1 MAGGSAEDMQFKGL
15 GAHKRRVED
24 RRDEPSRWFRF
35 LTGWRPEPDARRAE
49 GPAEWTPDP
58 DRVGICCSGGG
69 IRSAAYSLGALQR
82 LQQAGVLQKAAY
94 LSAVSGGSYIAAA
107 MTLARRTAANP
118 FAPGSPEEQYLRN
131 RTTYLVPHG
140 GEAVFLGYRVLLGIA
155 INVVFLGL
163 TIGLPALLLGAA
175 FRWWGWAEGE
185 RSVHA
190 PDWPAWV
197 AGGIA
202 VASLLLALYYIFRRF
217 SKPLRGDAPAP
228 APPGPN
234 DPIDGPPTGP
244 ELHRLV
250 VQTWTVRLL
259 GVAAAVAFALVI
271 LPDLAGWILA
281 PSDPGQKSDATIA
294 IPAAVATFAAG
305 LLSQLLA
312 RPPKELGEQAGRMA
326 KAGRAIWPRVL
337 RALAG
342 VAATVAV
349 PLLAV
354 AWVGAVAA
362 WAVLHVDA
370 DPLLVWTAFGLGAI
384 ALVAL
389 YVGGDL
395 TSWSLH
401 PFYRSRLAS
410 VFAQRRGG
418 VQGREA
424 VALDTYRQIPSVA
437 GAQPPATSPGAPG
450 GDGRPPWPE
459 LVICAA
465 ANISDPGATP
475 HGRRVSSFTFSS
487 EAIGGPLVG
496 YVPTAEYEA
505 GIPNLRSDVMTAVAV
520 SGAALSPSMGKI
532 TYRAGRALLA
542 LANVRLGVWLPNP
555 RNTPTAGGDQPKL
568 PPKRPRPYRLIAEM
582 LGKNGLR
589 DRCLY
594 VSDGGH
600 YENLGLVELLRR
612 GCTRIYC
619 FDGGGGRGIGAAL
632 GDAIALARSE
642 LMVDIEVSAHEM
654 ATLEPDERG
663 VSAADHV
670 VADIYYLDAAGR
682 RGEEPDG
689 KLVYARQLL
698 TAAAP
703 HDVHAHARRNPKFP
717 HDPTSDQFLTDQSFE
732 SYRALGRL
740 AAENAL
746 AVGVGPVARA
756 ECPELDSNQRPSP

>member
-1 MAGGSAEDMQFKGL
+1 MAGGSAEEMQFEGL
-15 GAHKRRVED
+15 DARERRAQDRRVK
-24 RRDEPSRWFRF
+24 PGWWFRVW
-35 LTGWRPEPDARRAE
+35 TGWRQEPDARRAE
-49 GPAEWTPDP
+49 SPAAWKPDP
-58 DRVGICCSGGG
+58 TRVGICCSGGG

-82 LQQAGVLQKAAY
+82 LQQAGVLQRAAY

-107 MTLARRTAANP
+107 MTLARRSAAAP

-140 GEAVFLGYRVLLGIA
+140 SEAVFLGYRVLLGIA
-155 INVVFLGL
+155 INLVFLGL
-163 TIGLPALLLGAA
+163 TIGLPALLLGLA
-175 FRWWGWAEGE
+175 FRWWGWAEGA

-190 PDWPAWV
+190 PDWPLQV
-197 AGGIA
+197 AGGLA
-202 VASLLLALYYIFRRF
+202 AASLLLALYYIFRRF
-217 SKPLRGDAPAP
+217 AKPLRGNVPAP
-228 APPGPN
+228 VPPGPN
-234 DPIDGPPTGP
+234 DPVDGPPTGP
-244 ELHRLV
+244 TRHRLV

-259 GVAAAVAFALVI
+259 GLAVTVAFALVV
-271 LPDLAGWILA
+271 LPDLAGWILD
-281 PSDPGQKSDATIA
+281 PGDPGQRNDATIA
-294 IPAAVATFAAG
+294 IPAAVVTFVAG

-312 RPPKELGEQAGRMA
+312 RPPKELGANAGRVA
-326 KAGRAIWPRVL
+326 KAGRAIWPRLL

-354 AWVGAVAA
+354 AWAGAVTA

-370 DPLLVWTAFGLGAI
+370 TITLLGAELRSVWVAFGLGAVTV
-384 ALVAL
+384 AAL
-389 YVGGDL
+389 YARGDL

-401 PFYRSRLAS
+401 PFYRARLAS

-418 VQGREA
+418 ADGREA
-424 VALDTYRQIPSVA
+424 VALDTYRQIPRLQD
-437 GAQPPATSPGAPG
+437 AQPPATSPGAPAG
-450 GDGRPPWPE
+450 EKPPWPE

-496 YVPTAEYEA
+496 YVPTGEYEG
-505 GIPNLRSDVMTAVAV
+505 GIENLRSDVMTAVAV
-520 SGAALSPSMGKI
+520 SGAALSPSMGKM

-555 RNTPTAGGDQPKL
+555 RNTPSAVEGAPAPRR
-568 PPKRPRPYRLIAEM
+568 PPSRPRPYRLLAEM

-589 DRCLY
+589 DRYLY

-642 LMVDIEVSAHEM
+642 LQVDIVVPARKM
-654 ATLEPDERG
+654 ARLEPNKRG
-663 VSAADHV
+663 ISAADHV
-670 VADIYYLDAAGR
+670 VADVYYLDANGL
-682 RGEEPDG
+682 RGEKPDG
-689 KLVYARQLL
+689 KLIYARQLL
-698 TAAAP
+698 TANAP
-703 HDVHAHARRNPKFP
+703 QDVHAHARRNPKFP
-717 HDPTSDQFLTDQSFE
+717 HDPTSDQFLTDQAFE
-732 SYRALGRL
+732 SYRAIGRL

-746 AVGVGPVARA
+746 
-756 ECPELDSNQRPSP
+756 EESLDP

>member
-1 MAGGSAEDMQFKGL
+1 MAGGSGQEMRFDELDART
-15 GAHKRRVED
+15 RRVED
-24 RRDEPSRWFRF
+24 RGAKPSRWFRF
-35 LTGWRPEPDARRAE
+35 WTGWRAEPDARRVE
-49 GPAEWTPDP
+49 GPDDWKPDP
-58 DRVGICCSGGG
+58 TRVGICCSGGG

-82 LQQAGVLQKAAY
+82 LQQAGVLQHAAY

-107 MTLARRTAANP
+107 MTLARRSASAP

-163 TIGLPALLLGAA
+163 TIGLPALLLGLA
-175 FRWWGWAEGE
+175 FRWWGWAEGV

-190 PDWPAWV
+190 PDWPLYAAGGV
-197 AGGIA
+197 AGL
-202 VASLLLALYYIFRRF
+202 SLLLALYYIFRRF
-217 SKPLRGDAPAP
+217 AKPLSGSAPAP
-228 APPGPN
+228 TSPGPN
-234 DPIDGPPTGP
+234 DPVDGPPTGP
-244 ELHRLV
+244 ERHRLA

-259 GVAAAVAFALVI
+259 GLAVAVAFAFVV
-271 LPDLAGWILA
+271 LPDLAGWIL
-281 PSDPGQKSDATIA
+281 DPNDQGQKDDATIA
-294 IPAAVATFAAG
+294 IPAAVLTFGAG

-312 RPPKELGEQAGRMA
+312 RPPKELAADAGRVA
-326 KAGRAIWPRVL
+326 KVGRAIWPRLL
-337 RALAG
+337 RGLAAI
-342 VAATVAV
+342 AATVAV

-370 DPLLVWTAFGLGAI
+370 TFTLPLVDLELPSVWTALGVGA
-384 ALVAL
+384 AVVAAL
-389 YVGGDL
+389 YAGGDL

-418 VQGREA
+418 TDRRQAG
-424 VALDTYRQIPSVA
+424 ALDTYREIPRLA
-437 GAQPPATSPGAPG
+437 DAQPPATSPLPHTDEGK
-450 GDGRPPWPE
+450 PPWPE

-475 HGRRVSSFTFSS
+475 HGRRVSSFTFSA

-496 YVPTAEYEA
+496 YVPTAEYE
-505 GIPNLRSDVMTAVAV
+505 GRLENLRSDVMTAVAV
-520 SGAALSPSMGKI
+520 SGAALSPSMGKM

-542 LANVRLGVWLPNP
+542 LANVRLGVWMPNP
-555 RNTPTAGGDQPKL
+555 RNTPAAPGATAAR
-568 PPKRPRPYRLIAEM
+568 PPRRPRPYRLLAEM

-589 DRCLY
+589 DRYLY

-632 GDAIALARSE
+632 GDAVALARSE
-642 LMVDIEVSAHEM
+642 LLVDIVVSAEDM
-654 ATLEPDERG
+654 AALEPNDEG
-663 VSAADHV
+663 ISAADHV
-670 VADIYYLDAAGR
+670 VADIYYLDASGL
-682 RGEEPDG
+682 RGEKPDG
-689 KLVYARQLL
+689 KLIYARQLL
-698 TAAAP
+698 TAEAP
-703 HDVHAHARRNPKFP
+703 QDVHAHAKRNPKFP

-732 SYRALGRL
+732 SYRAIGRL

-746 AVGVGPVARA
+746 AARIA
-756 ECPELDSNQRPSP
+756 

>member
-1 MAGGSAEDMQFKGL
+1 MAGGPGAEMQFDGLDARKRRAEDR
-15 GAHKRRVED
+15 GAK
-24 RRDEPSRWFRF
+24 PGRWFRF
-35 LTGWRPEPDARRAE
+35 WTGWRPEPDARRVE
-49 GPAEWTPDP
+49 GPAEWKPAKG
-58 DRVGICCSGGG
+58 RVGICCSGGG

-82 LQQAGVLQKAAY
+82 LQQAGVLQGASY

-107 MTLARRTAANP
+107 LTLARRSAATP

-155 INVVFLGL
+155 INAVFLGL
-163 TIGLPALLLGAA
+163 TIGLPALLLGLA

-190 PDWPAWV
+190 PDWPLHV
-197 AGGIA
+197 AGGVA
-202 VASLLLALYYIFRRF
+202 VASLLFALYYIFRRF
-217 SKPLRGDAPAP
+217 AKPLRGSASAP

-244 ELHRLV
+244 ERHRLV

-259 GVAAAVAFALVI
+259 GLAAAVAFALVV
-271 LPDLAGWILA
+271 LPDLAGWILD
-281 PSDPGQKSDATIA
+281 PSDQGQKDDATIA
-294 IPAAVATFAAG
+294 IPAAVATFVAG

-312 RPPKELGEQAGRMA
+312 RPPKELGAKAGRVA
-326 KAGRAIWPRVL
+326 KAGRAIWPRLL
-337 RALAG
+337 RGLAG
-342 VAATVAV
+342 VAATIAV

-354 AWVGAVAA
+354 AWAGAVAA
-362 WAVLHVDA
+362 WAVLNVDSTFT
-370 DPLLVWTAFGLGAI
+370 LLGVELRSVWTAFALGA
-384 ALVAL
+384 AAVGAL
-389 YVGGDL
+389 YGGGDL

-418 VQGREA
+418 AQGREA
-424 VALDTYRQIPSVA
+424 VALDTYREIPRLA
-437 GAQPPATSPGAPG
+437 DAQPPPTSPGTPEG
-450 GDGRPPWPE
+450 GEPPPWPE

-475 HGRRVSSFTFSS
+475 HGRRVSSFTFSA

-496 YVPTAEYEA
+496 YVPTSEYEDRLE
-505 GIPNLRSDVMTAVAV
+505 NLRSDVMTAVAV
-520 SGAALSPSMGKI
+520 SGAALSPSMGKM

-555 RNTPTAGGDQPKL
+555 RNTPARPEGRADSH
-568 PPKRPRPYRLIAEM
+568 PPRRPRPYRLLAEM

-589 DRCLY
+589 DRYLY

-612 GCTRIYC
+612 GCTQIYC

-632 GDAIALARSE
+632 GDAVALARSE
-642 LMVDIEVSAHEM
+642 LQVDIVVPVGEM
-654 ATLEPDERG
+654 AKLEPDERG
-663 VSAADHV
+663 ISHADHV
-670 VADIYYLDAAGR
+670 VANIHYPDANGVPSAKPTGQ
-682 RGEEPDG
+682 
-689 KLVYARQLL
+689 LIYARQLL

-703 HDVHAHARRNPKFP
+703 QDVHAHAKRNPKFP
-717 HDPTSDQFLTDQSFE
+717 HDPTSDQFLTDQAFE
-732 SYRALGRL
+732 SYRAIGRL

-746 AVGVGPVARA
+746 AA
-756 ECPELDSNQRPSP
+756 S

>member
-1 MAGGSAEDMQFKGL
+1 MAGGDEGMRFGGL
-15 GAHKRRVED
+15 DARTRREED
-24 RRDEPSRWFRF
+24 RGVEPSRWFRF

-49 GPAEWTPDP
+49 RPEDWKPDP
-58 DRVGICCSGGG
+58 RRVGICCSGGG

-107 MTLARRTAANP
+107 MTLARRSAATP

-155 INVVFLGL
+155 INLVFLGL
-163 TIGLPALLLGAA
+163 TIGLPALLLGLA
-175 FRWWGWAEGE
+175 FRWWGWAEDV
-185 RSVHA
+185 RAVHA
-190 PDWPAWV
+190 PDWPLYV
-197 AGGIA
+197 AGGVA

-217 SKPLRGDAPAP
+217 AKPLRGNVPAP
-228 APPGPN
+228 VPPGPN
-234 DPIDGPPTGP
+234 DPVDGPPSGP
-244 ELHRLV
+244 TLHRLV
-250 VQTWTVRLL
+250 VQTWIVRLL
-259 GVAAAVAFALVI
+259 GVAAVIALVLVA
-271 LPDLAGWILA
+271 LPDLAGWIL
-281 PSDPGQKSDATIA
+281 DPKGPNQKDEATIA
-294 IPAAVATFAAG
+294 IPAAAVTFVAG

-312 RPPKELGEQAGRMA
+312 RPPKELRVGAGRIA
-326 KAGRAIWPRVL
+326 KAGRAIWPRLL
-337 RALAG
+337 RGLAG
-342 VAATVAV
+342 VAATIAV

-354 AWVGAVAA
+354 AWAGAVAA
-362 WAVLHVDA
+362 WAVLHVDS
-370 DPLLVWTAFGLGAI
+370 DFTLLGVELPSVWTAFVLGA
-384 ALVAL
+384 AAVAAL
-389 YVGGDL
+389 YARGDL

-401 PFYRSRLAS
+401 PFYRARLAS

-418 VQGREA
+418 AQGREA
-424 VALDTYRQIPSVA
+424 VALDTYREIPRLADV
-437 GAQPPATSPGAPG
+437 QPPVTSPLPHTKKGK
-450 GDGRPPWPE
+450 PPWPE

-496 YVPTAEYEA
+496 YVPTAEYED
-505 GIPNLRSDVMTAVAV
+505 GIENLRSDVMTAVAV
-520 SGAALSPSMGKI
+520 SGAALSPSMGKM

-555 RNTPTAGGDQPKL
+555 RNTPPAAEDAPHEHH
-568 PPKRPRPYRLIAEM
+568 PPSRPRPYRLLAEM

-589 DRCLY
+589 DRYLY

-632 GDAIALARSE
+632 GEAVALARSE
-642 LMVDIEVSAHEM
+642 LLVDIVVAAEDM
-654 ATLEPDERG
+654 AALEPDDEG
-663 VSAADHV
+663 ISAADHV
-670 VADIYYLDAAGR
+670 VADIYYLGPNGV

-689 KLVYARQLL
+689 KLIYARQLL
-698 TAAAP
+698 TVDAP
-703 HDVHAHARRNPKFP
+703 QDVHAHAKRNPKFP

-746 AVGVGPVARA
+746 
-756 ECPELDSNQRPSP
+756 EESLDP